1 MKKILFLLCVLC
13 TCPSWAREYY
23 TWEKATSL
31 AAGDVVVLA
40 AANNKYEFSEISN
53 KFGSSKSFSES
64 PNAVHPLTVSLI
76 NGYYRFENSLSTT
89 KYLAYANNST
99 ELAWGK
105 SSEDLSKWKVT
116 FNEDGSATLQNKEV
130 TNRYLRFR
138 LDSKDFRCYSSNAEE
153 SPICFYK
160 RITYSDG
167 KQERLLQF
175 SKTECKVKLGDDFE
189 EPVLSG
195 ETQGVTYSSSNSD
208 VAVVDANTGFVEI
221 KGGGVTTITATAE
234 ATETLNDGTASYV
247 LTVIDYTTITF
258 DFTKASSLQAMGFV
272 TSGNY
277 DPEVSYIYKDEV
289 KIEGSATDKTIIYLD
304 MDKKSLRL
312 YQNGGRI
319 NISVPEQYEIMNISI
334 QGTDVAK
341 DKLKLSLPSTGSK
354 ESITWTGTTQNYM
367 VEPNGASVVIHKID
381 VSYRERKLR
390 PATAQVKIGALGLTT
405 FSSYYAWQLPAGLT
419 AATAQLQDEATL
431 QVVDAYQEQEVLPA
445 QIGVVLYGE
454 PGTYELVQPLDEMPH
469 QNVSAN
475 LLKPVLTHQTILA
488 QEGHKVFILAN
499 DAEHGLGF
507 YYQGKDGDGSS
518 VSRINGKAY
527 LEVPATEA
535 AMSYK
540 LHLTPTTGIDVLSAQ
555 TLENKLGVFD
565 LNGRRIPLTHPLKG
579 FYIVNG
585 KKVLFK

>member
-40 AANNKYEFSEISN
+40 AANYKYEFSEISN
-53 KFGSSKSFSES
+53 KFGSSKSFSEMV
-64 PNAVHPLTVSLI
+64 NGAHLLTVSQT
-76 NGYYRFENSLSTT
+76 NDYYSFQSTVST
-89 KYLAYANNST
+89 SNYLAYANNST

-105 SSEDLSKWKVT
+105 SSDDLSLWQVT
-116 FNEDGSATLQNKEV
+116 FNDDATVVVRNNKG
-130 TNRYLRFR
+130 TGRYLRFR
-138 LDSKDFRCYSSNAEE
+138 LDSKDFRCYSSAVEE

-167 KQERLLQF
+167 KQERQLQF
-175 SKTECKVKLGDDFE
+175 SETECQVKWGEDFE

-195 ETQGVTYSSSNSD
+195 ETEGVTYSSSNSD

-247 LTVIDYTTITF
+247 LTVVDYTTITF
-258 DFTKASSLQAMGFV
+258 NFTNESSLQAMGFV
-272 TSGNY
+272 TSGNF

-289 KIEGSATDKTIIYLD
+289 KIEGSATQQTIIYWLE
-304 MDKKSLRL
+304 KSLRL

-319 NISVPEQYEIMNISI
+319 NISVPEQYEIVNISI
-334 QGTDVAK
+334 QGTDFTK
-341 DKLKLSLPSTGSK
+341 DKLKLSLTSTVSK
-354 ESITWTGTTQNYM
+354 ESITWTGTTQNYT
-367 VEPNGASVVIHKID
+367 VEANGATVIIHKIN
-381 VSYRERKLR
+381 VYYKERKVR
-390 PATAQVKIGALGLTT
+390 PATTQVKIGALGLTT
-405 FSSYYAWQLPAGLT
+405 FSSYYAWQLPEGLC
-419 AATAQLQDEATL
+419 AAKAQLKDETTL
-431 QVVDAYQEQEVLPA
+431 QLVTACQEQEVLPA

-454 PGTYELVQPLDEMPH
+454 PGTYELVQPLDEMPN

-507 YYQGKDGDGSS
+507 YYQGIKGDGSS

-527 LEVPATEA
+527 LEVPVTEA
-535 AMSYK
+535 VMSYK
-540 LHLTPTTGIDVLSAQ
+540 LHLTPTTGIDVLSTQ

-565 LNGRRIPLTHPLKG
+565 LNGRRIPLPHPLKG

>member
-1 MKKILFLLCVLC
+1 
-13 TCPSWAREYY
+13 
-23 TWEKATSL
+23 
-31 AAGDVVVLA
+31 
-40 AANNKYEFSEISN
+40 
-53 KFGSSKSFSES
+53 
-64 PNAVHPLTVSLI
+64 
-76 NGYYRFENSLSTT
+76 
-89 KYLAYANNST
+89 
-99 ELAWGK
+99 
-105 SSEDLSKWKVT
+105 
-116 FNEDGSATLQNKEV
+116 
-130 TNRYLRFR
+130 
-138 LDSKDFRCYSSNAEE
+138 
-153 SPICFYK
+153 
-160 RITYSDG
+160 
-167 KQERLLQF
+167 
-175 SKTECKVKLGDDFE
+175 
-189 EPVLSG
+189 
-195 ETQGVTYSSSNSD
+195 
-208 VAVVDANTGFVEI
+208 
-221 KGGGVTTITATAE
+221 
-234 ATETLNDGTASYV
+234 
-247 LTVIDYTTITF
+247 
-258 DFTKASSLQAMGFV
+258 MGFV
-272 TSGNY
+272 TSGNF

-334 QGTDVAK
+334 QGTDFAK
-341 DKLKLSLPSTGSK
+341 DELKLSLPSTVSK

-390 PATAQVKIGALGLTT
+390 PATTQVKIGALGLTT

-419 AATAQLQDEATL
+419 AATAQLQDETTL

-454 PGTYELVQPLDEMPH
+454 PGTYELVQPLDEMPN

-535 AMSYK
+535 TMSYK
-540 LHLTPTTGIDVLSAQ
+540 LHLTPTTGIDVLSTQ

>member
-1 MKKILFLLCVLC
+1 MLFLLCVLC

-40 AANNKYEFSEISN
+40 AANHKYEFLGISN
-53 KFGSSKSFSES
+53 KFGSSKSFSEMV
-64 PNAVHPLTVSLI
+64 NGAHLLTVSQT
-76 NGYYRFENSLSTT
+76 NDYYSFQSTVST
-89 KYLAYANNST
+89 SNYLAYGNNST
-99 ELAWGK
+99 ELAWK
-105 SSEDLSKWKVT
+105 SSSDDLSKWNVT

-130 TNRYLRFR
+130 ASRYLRFR

-167 KQERLLQF
+167 KQERQLQF
-175 SKTECKVKLGDDFE
+175 SKTECQVNWGDDFE
-189 EPVLSG
+189 APVLSG
-195 ETQGVTYSSSNSD
+195 ETEGVTYSSSNSD

-258 DFTKASSLQAMGFV
+258 DFTEASSLQAMGFV

-289 KIEGSATDKTIIYLD
+289 KIEGSATDKTIVYLD
-304 MDKKSLRL
+304 NESLRL

-319 NISVPEQYEIMNISI
+319 NISVPEQYDIVKVSI
-334 QGTDVAK
+334 QGTEFTK
-341 DKLKLSLPSTGSK
+341 EKLNLSLTSTVSK
-354 ESITWTGTTQNYM
+354 DNITWEGTTQNYT
-367 VEPNGASVVIHKID
+367 VEANGATVIIHKID
-381 VSYRERKLR
+381 VYYKERKIR
-390 PATAQVKIGALGLTT
+390 PATMQVKIGALGLTT
-405 FSSYYAWQLPAGLT
+405 FSSYYAWQLPEGLC
-419 AATAQLQDEATL
+419 AAKAQFKDETTL
-431 QVVDAYQEQEVLPA
+431 QLVTACQEHEVLPA

-454 PGTYELVQPLDEMPH
+454 PGTYELVQPLDEMPN
-469 QNVSAN
+469 QNVSAD

-540 LHLTPTTGIDVLSAQ
+540 LHLTPTTGIDVLSTQ

-565 LNGRRIPLTHPLKG
+565 LNGRRMSLTLPLRGL
-579 FYIVNG
+579 YIVNG